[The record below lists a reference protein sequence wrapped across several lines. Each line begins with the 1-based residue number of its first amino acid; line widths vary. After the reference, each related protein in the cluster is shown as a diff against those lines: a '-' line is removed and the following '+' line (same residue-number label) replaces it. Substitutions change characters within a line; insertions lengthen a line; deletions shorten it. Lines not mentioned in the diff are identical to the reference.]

1 MKFLGIL
8 FIVIIAYLPK
18 IWIADYHDNQA
29 VWWTVMLIGFLGRL
43 LGYIEG
49 LTEG

>member
-1 MKFLGIL
+1 MEFLGIL
-8 FIVIIAYLPK
+8 FIVITAFLPK
-18 IWIADYHDNQA
+18 VWIKDYHNNPS

-49 LTEG
+49 LMEG